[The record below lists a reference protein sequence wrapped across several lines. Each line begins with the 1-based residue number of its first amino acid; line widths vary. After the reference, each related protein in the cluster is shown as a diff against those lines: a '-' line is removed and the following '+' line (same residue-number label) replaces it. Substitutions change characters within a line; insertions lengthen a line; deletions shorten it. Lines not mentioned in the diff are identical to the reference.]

1 MDTSTLKR
9 LDSFMEQQ
17 INVLKQLLEL
27 VDDCEN
33 RKLTKDLDITE
44 LQQLKDYTADMM
56 LACTTAKK
64 LAEQLQ
70 SIVDKED
77 KEKATKKKETKKE
90 VETKTKKPETKKVE
104 NTELP
109 KVRTELTPDDNDAD
123 MDFLE

>member
-70 SIVDKED
+70 SIVDKKD
-77 KEKATKKKETKKE
+77 KEKATKKKVAKKE
-90 VETKTKKPETKKVE
+90 VETETKKVE

-109 KVRTELTPDDNDAD
+109 KVGTELAPDDNDAD

>member
-77 KEKATKKKETKKE
+77 KEKATKKKVAKKE
-90 VETKTKKPETKKVE
+90 VETETKKVE

-109 KVRTELTPDDNDAD
+109 KVGTELAPDDNDAD

>member
-77 KEKATKKKETKKE
+77 KEKALKKGDQERSRNKNEKAGNEKSRKHRTTE
-90 VETKTKKPETKKVE
+90 GE
-104 NTELP
+104 NGT
-109 KVRTELTPDDNDAD
+109 DSG
-123 MDFLE
+123 